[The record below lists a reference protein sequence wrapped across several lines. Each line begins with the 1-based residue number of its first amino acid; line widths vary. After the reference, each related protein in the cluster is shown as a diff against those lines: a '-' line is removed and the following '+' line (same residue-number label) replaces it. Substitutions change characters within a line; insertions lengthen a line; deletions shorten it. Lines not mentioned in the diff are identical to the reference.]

1 MELLLFYQD
10 QAENSGDHIQS
21 RLAQLP
27 LRERVEVSRSIEGL
41 AARLWRPAVNLLIVI
56 LLAADRQELEELLAI
71 RHLLGKARVF
81 LLIADEEEETI
92 ALAHRL
98 RPRYLG
104 YLGDDFS
111 ELASVLEKLIKEH
124 QGEGRVSTNRCRP

>member
-1 MELLLFYQD
+1 MELLLFYQNK
-10 QAENSGDHIQS
+10 AESPGVHMQS

-27 LRERVEVSRSIEGL
+27 LRERVEVFRSIGGL

-56 LLAADRQELEELLAI
+56 LLAANRQELEELLAI

-81 LLIADEEEETI
+81 LMIADEEEETI

-104 YLGDDFS
+104 YLGGDFT
-111 ELASVLEKLIKEH
+111 ELALVLGKLIKEH
-124 QGEGRVSTNRCRP
+124 QGEGGVSTNSCRS